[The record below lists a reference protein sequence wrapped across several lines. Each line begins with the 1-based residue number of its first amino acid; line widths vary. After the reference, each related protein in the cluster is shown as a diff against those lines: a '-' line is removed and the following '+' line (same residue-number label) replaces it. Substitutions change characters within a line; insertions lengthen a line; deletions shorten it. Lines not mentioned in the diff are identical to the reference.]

1 MRLPSGRGMVA
12 SYQGI
17 WLVNLYAPSGTA
29 NRQER
34 EDFYNAELVY
44 LLQTLPPHHDSRGR
58 LQLRLVTG
66 GLHRKYELQ

>member
-1 MRLPSGRGMVA
+1 MAA

-34 EDFYNAELVY
+34 EDFNNAELVY
-44 LLQTLPPHHDSRGR
+44 LLRTLPPTMIVGATSTASCRR
-58 LQLRLVTG
+58 RTAQ
-66 GLHRKYELQ
+66 EI

>member
-1 MRLPSGRGMVA
+1 MAA

-34 EDFYNAELVY
+34 EDFHNTELIH
-44 LLQTLPPHHDSRGR
+44 LLRTLPPTMIVGGR
-58 LQLRLVTG
+58 LQLRPVAG
-66 GLHRKYELQ
+66 GLHRKQELQ